1 MLLGLLYQSYV
12 FAFKPYVNRFEEM
25 TKNPRDVQLARLSK
39 ILDANR
45 GSRFGREHGFAA
57 MQKWSDF
64 SRAVPVRNYEDF
76 SEYIEASVNGEKSVL
91 TREDPLMFATTS
103 GTSGQPKL
111 IPVTAQYL
119 KEYRRASIVS
129 CYNLYRRY
137 PGIARGCSLGIIS
150 SAEEG
155 RTPGGVPFGAIS
167 GAIHQNEPS
176 IVKNVIAPMPYD
188 ILTLPDYETRY
199 YAILRAALTMPL
211 AMVLTPN
218 PSTIDLLCR
227 KLEVSG
233 EALVKDLHDGTFKP
247 PSGSLLSQFGDHREL
262 TVKDSR
268 RAASLGKLLEQ
279 GLFKPRH
286 IWPELSL
293 LTCWTRSSAAFYLS
307 RFPDYFE
314 DIPVADMT
322 YCASE
327 GRGSVYLPSGKQV
340 LAIDSHYY
348 EFIAEEDIDD
358 DEPEIKLAD
367 QLEVGRNYYIL
378 FTTSAGLYRYNL
390 QDVVRVTGFHNRTPV
405 IEFQYRGGNVS
416 SFTGEKVTE
425 LQVVD
430 SMKGLAE
437 ECFGGG
443 GFRYFSLVP
452 RFSDRP
458 FYELFME
465 LEKEALE
472 GGAYRQDSE
481 AMADR
486 FDLLLKERNI
496 EYRSKRDSGRLGEV
510 RVRELAPGAY
520 EKIRRQV
527 SEAGRADAQ
536 IKLSH
541 LNPRSEVLALI
552 EALVCVKQH

>member
-1 MLLGLLYQSYV
+1 
-12 FAFKPYVNRFEEM
+12 M
-25 TKNPRDVQLARLSK
+25 TKNPREVQLARLSK
-39 ILDANR
+39 ILHANR
-45 GSRFGREHGFAA
+45 ASRFGREHGFTA

-76 SEYIEASVNGEKSVL
+76 SEYIEASVNGERSVL
-91 TREDPLMFATTS
+91 TRENPVMFATTS
-103 GTSGQPKL
+103 GTSGKPKL
-111 IPVTAQYL
+111 IPVTTQYL

-129 CYNLYRRY
+129 CYNLYRQY
-137 PGIARGCSLGIIS
+137 PGIARGCALGIIS

-155 RTPGGVPFGAIS
+155 RTPGGVPYGAIS
-167 GAIHQNEPS
+167 GAIHQNEPA
-176 IVKNVIAPMPYD
+176 IVKNLIAPMPYD

-199 YAILRAALTMPL
+199 YAILRAALSMPL
-211 AMVLTPN
+211 AMILTPN

-227 KLEVSG
+227 KLEVFG
-233 EALVKDLHDGTFKP
+233 EALVKDLYDGTFKP
-247 PSGSLLSQFGDHREL
+247 PSGSLLSQFGDHQEL
-262 TVKDSR
+262 TVKDTR
-268 RAASLGKLLEQ
+268 RAADLGKLLEQ

-307 RFPDYFE
+307 RFPDYFD

-348 EFIAEEDIDD
+348 EFIAEEEINDAN
-358 DEPEIKLAD
+358 PEIKLAD
-367 QLEVGRNYYIL
+367 QLEEGRNYYIL

-425 LQVVD
+425 LQVVE
-430 SMKGLAE
+430 SLNSLGAE
-437 ECFGGG
+437 SPGSS

-452 RFSDRP
+452 RFADPP
-458 FYELFME
+458 FYELFVE
-465 LEKEALE
+465 IEKDPLN
-472 GGAYRQDSE
+472 GGEDGQISATL
-481 AMADR
+481 ADR
-486 FDLLLKERNI
+486 FDQSLMERNI
-496 EYRSKRDSGRLGEV
+496 EYRNKRESGRLGEV

-520 EKIRRQV
+520 ERIRRQV
-527 SEAGRADAQ
+527 SDAGSADAQ

-541 LNPRSEVLALI
+541 LNPRSKVLEQL
-552 EALVCVKQH
+552 EALGSVKQH

>member
-1 MLLGLLYQSYV
+1 MLLSLLYQSYV
-12 FAFKPYVNRFEEM
+12 FAFRPYVNRFEEM
-25 TKNPRDVQLARLSK
+25 TKNPREVQLANLSK
-39 ILDANR
+39 ILHANR
-45 GSRFGREHGFAA
+45 ASRFGREHGFAA

-76 SEYIEASVNGEKSVL
+76 SEYIEASVNGEQSVL
-91 TREDPLMFATTS
+91 TRENPVMFATTS
-103 GTSGQPKL
+103 GTSGKPKL
-111 IPVTAQYL
+111 IPVTAKYL

-129 CYNLYRRY
+129 CYNLYRQY
-137 PGIARGCSLGIIS
+137 PGIARGCALGIIS

-155 RTPGGVPFGAIS
+155 RTPGGVPYGAIS
-167 GAIHQNEPS
+167 GAIHQNEPA
-176 IVKNVIAPMPYD
+176 IVKNLIAPMPYD
-188 ILTLPDYETRY
+188 VLTLPDYETRY

-211 AMVLTPN
+211 AMILTPN

-227 KLEVSG
+227 KLEVFG
-233 EALVKDLHDGTFKP
+233 EALVRDLYDGTFKP
-247 PSGSLLSQFGDHREL
+247 PSGSLLSQFGDHQEL
-262 TVKDSR
+262 TVKDIR
-268 RAASLGKLLEQ
+268 RAADLGKLLEQ

-307 RFPDYFE
+307 RFPDYFD

-348 EFIAEEDIDD
+348 EFIAEEEIDD
-358 DEPEIKLAD
+358 ANPEIKLAD
-367 QLEVGRNYYIL
+367 QLEEGRNYYIL

-425 LQVVD
+425 LQVVE
-430 SMKGLAE
+430 SINSLGSEAPGSS
-437 ECFGGG
+437 C
-443 GFRYFSLVP
+443 FRYFSLVP
-452 RFSDRP
+452 RFADPP
-458 FYELFME
+458 FYELFVE
-465 LEKEALE
+465 VEKDPLNGGEALAE
-472 GGAYRQDSE
+472 
-481 AMADR
+481 R
-486 FDLLLKERNI
+486 FDQSLMEHNI
-496 EYRSKRDSGRLGEV
+496 EYRSKRESGRLGEV
-510 RVRELAPGAY
+510 RVRKLAPGAY
-520 EKIRRQV
+520 ERIRRLV
-527 SEAGRADAQ
+527 SDAGSADAQ

-541 LNPRSEVLALI
+541 LNPRSAVLEQLEI
-552 EALVCVKQH
+552 LGSVKQI